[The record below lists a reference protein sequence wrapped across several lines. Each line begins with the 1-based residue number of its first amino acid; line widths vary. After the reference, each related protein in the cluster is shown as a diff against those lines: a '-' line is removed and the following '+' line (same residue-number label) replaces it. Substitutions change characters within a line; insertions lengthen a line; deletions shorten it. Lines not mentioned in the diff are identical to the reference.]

1 MSFFF
6 YRQYTTIFPSTDTT
20 LSSSSN
26 DSCRPSSCALTRT
39 RITLGALLLSILLLL
54 LLFLYYVD
62 IQEGFSFRVG
72 LGTKCTQY
80 LFRDHFFLTNL
91 PTRYASI
98 DLLSMLLSMLLALL
112 FYLRRD
118 SVIACYLVYRLVFV
132 SYFATS
138 FIEL

>member
-72 LGTKCTQY
+72 LGTKCTLY
-80 LFRDHFFLTNL
+80 RFCDPFTSF
-91 PTRYASI
+91 ASSLYSSLVI
-98 DLLSMLLSMLLALL
+98 DLDAALL
-112 FYLRRD
+112 QLPAPFRLCYQYNP
-118 SVIACYLVYRLVFV
+118 VVACYLVD
-132 SYFATS
+132 
-138 FIEL
+138 